1 MGPSTFILK
10 SKVMNQMDTER
21 IIKLLKLSTSP
32 NDNEALSAIRMAN
45 KILAAVPLTW
55 DMVSFKKET
64 PKPVGSEKTA
74 PVDKMFDVVLKTLY
88 KNPRYNQAVQVLW
101 NTWSSKRSLKSD
113 ELSLLMQLYSA
124 AVLK

>member
-1 MGPSTFILK
+1 
-10 SKVMNQMDTER
+10 MDTEK

-55 DMVSFKKET
+55 DMVSFKKQSA
-64 PKPVGSEKTA
+64 PKKSTDNEA
-74 PVDKMFDVVLKTLY
+74 VDKMFNVVLKTLY
-88 KNPRYNQAVQVLW
+88 KRSSLNDLVQQLW
-101 NTWSSKRSLKSD
+101 NKWNSRRTLDGD
-113 ELSLLMQLYSA
+113 ELEALMKLYSA